1 MEGFTMATE
10 TKLDNTQA
18 ENKENKNAENGSKE
32 KNGSKAS
39 KTTSSGPIKRAVAG
53 GIIGATIGYVST
65 PENRKS
71 LLDRIDTD
79 ELKSKASDL
88 GTKVKEKSKS
98 SVASLKTSAGSLFKK
113 DKDKSKDDEEN
124 VNSSSSET
132 EDDNVQEYDELKEEN
147 QTLQDRLSQLEEKM
161 NIKKKKKKRKK
172 RKILT
177 KKKKKKK

>member
-79 ELKSKASDL
+79 ELKSKKQR
-88 GTKVKEKSKS
+88 GQP
-98 SVASLKTSAGSLFKK
+98 
-113 DKDKSKDDEEN
+113 EN
-124 VNSSSSET
+124 ICGKLV
-132 EDDNVQEYDELKEEN
+132 
-147 QTLQDRLSQLEEKM
+147 
-161 NIKKKKKKRKK
+161 
-172 RKILT
+172 
-177 KKKKKKK
+177 